1 MLKISSSSVFSNRE
15 DLNKVANKAFL
26 DILNISL
33 FNAVAQDWS
42 LPCLG
47 KILCEGLLGFI
58 IREDFK
64 QTLYHYNYNFSASVN
79 ASWNTTVSLQI
90 SALAHLLLDN
100 HGSDFESYLDHITS
114 EDPDVNINCSKI
126 FQDCFV

>member
-15 DLNKVANKAFL
+15 DLNKVADKAFL

-58 IREDFK
+58 KIREDFK
-64 QTLYHYNYNFSASVN
+64 QFKTERY
-79 ASWNTTVSLQI
+79 
-90 SALAHLLLDN
+90 LLL
-100 HGSDFESYLDHITS
+100 LIQT
-114 EDPDVNINCSKI
+114 
-126 FQDCFV
+126 